1 MSIEPMMLSNHFIL
15 YWHLLLLLSIFP
27 SIRVFSNESAVLHQ
41 VAKVLELQVQQSS
54 SNDYS
59 GLVSFRTDWFDLLVV
74 QGTLKS
80 FSSATVQRHQF
91 FGAQPPLWS
100 NPHIHT
106 WLLEKKK
113 KTPQTILHIQKNKN
127 HKFDHMDL
135 CCQSDVS
142 PFKMLSRFVIG
153 FLPRS
158 KRLWIPWPLSLS
170 TVILEPKNRKSAIA
184 SIFLL
189 LFAVMLRDRMPW
201 S

>member
-1 MSIEPMMLSNHFIL
+1 MSIESMMLSNHFIL

-113 KTPQTILHIQKNKN
+113 KNTSNNSPYSKKKKRKTIALTIWT
-127 HKFDHMDL
+127 
-135 CCQSDVS
+135 
-142 PFKMLSRFVIG
+142 FVVKVM
-153 FLPRS
+153 S
-158 KRLWIPWPLSLS
+158 
-170 TVILEPKNRKSAIA
+170 
-184 SIFLL
+184 LL
-189 LFAVMLRDRMPW
+189 LKCCLGL